1 MNIKL
6 PILTN
11 KIFDL
16 GSYSK
21 PVLNFLLDNKIDIC
35 YKHYLKSLEYIWK
48 REYNKAYEE
57 ANSGLKKCKKNK
69 SIYYLL
75 LSNKFIISFY
85 LKDNDNLKL
94 IYTKIRK
101 EYEKIPPSVRKIT
114 NQFLINYSLMSNSS
128 NLPKSRVWSK
138 DKEMSPST
146 KLFLLIGKARK
157 EIKENKIQ
165 KGIIYYQKGLQ
176 IALRIPHPT
185 GVITCFNDIAWYIQ
199 NKKSFKSLY
208 YGEKGIYYL
217 GYYFE
222 EPKINFYILDTIF
235 NIEKKL
241 NFYRIYETSELIEL
255 YKDDE
260 FVKSKYK
267 NLLNEIKKYAVNF
280 EKNLYKNNIKLRF
293 YLKKH
298 IKNIKKVSNSAKISR
313 DKLINILNGRTEYIR
328 SETIKKLIEGLNID
342 IEKNIPNEI
351 FSELIKIKVNDNFKK
366 AVEYL
371 YEKPYIEKKKLV
383 FATFMA
389 LFERKNTFKYLIKKG
404 TLKKIL
410 YLINS
415 DFDKFTHF
423 VEKKFELKRFI
434 SYFLNPP
441 EFIKGRK
448 DLILKFLDNV
458 DEENLNI
465 IINYYLDMNENE
477 KEIFDIF
484 IRNYIRF
491 NKISINLGID
501 NEIDLKY
508 KNIFRLLNIN
518 PSSFILAYYFF
529 KKWERVKFNRILKK
543 LEFIYQDNKKSLK
556 V

>member
-57 ANSGLKKCKKNK
+57 VNSGLKKCKKNK

-85 LKDNDNLKL
+85 LKDNENLKL

-114 NQFLINYSLMSNSS
+114 NQSLTNYSLMSNSS

-404 TLKKIL
+404 VLKEIL

-518 PSSFILAYYFF
+518 ANSFVLAYYFF

>member
-6 PILTN
+6 PILTK

-57 ANSGLKKCKKNK
+57 VNSGLKKCKKNK

-85 LKDNDNLKL
+85 LKDNENLKL
-94 IYTKIRK
+94 IYTKIRR
-101 EYEKIPPSVRKIT
+101 EYEKIPPLVRKIT
-114 NQFLINYSLMSNSS
+114 NQSLINYSLMSNSS

-138 DKEMSPST
+138 DREISPST

-185 GVITCFNDIAWYIQ
+185 GLITCFNDIAWYLQ
-199 NKKSFKSLY
+199 NRKSFKSLY
-208 YGEKGIYYL
+208 YVEKGIYYL

-241 NFYRIYETSELIEL
+241 NFYRIYETSELIQL

-267 NLLNEIKKYAVNF
+267 NLLNEIKNYNVNF
-280 EKNLYKNNIKLRF
+280 EKNLYKNNIKLRY

-298 IKNIKKVSNSAKISR
+298 IKNIKKVSNSTKISR
-313 DKLINILNGRTEYIR
+313 DKLINILKGKTEYIR
-328 SETIKKLIEGLNID
+328 SETIKKLIEGLKID

-351 FSELIKIKVNDNFKK
+351 FSELIKIKINDNFKK
-366 AVEYL
+366 AVNYL
-371 YEKPYIEKKKLV
+371 YEKPDIEKKKFV

-389 LFERKNTFKYLIKKG
+389 LFERKKTFKYLIKKG
-404 TLKKIL
+404 VLKEIL

-415 DFDKFTHF
+415 NFDKFTNF
-423 VEKKFELKRFI
+423 VEKRFELKRFI
-434 SYFLNPP
+434 SYILNPP

-458 DEENLNI
+458 DEENLNL

-477 KEIFDIF
+477 REIFDIF

-491 NKISINLGID
+491 NKILINLGID
-501 NEIDLKY
+501 DEIDLKY
-508 KNIFRLLNIN
+508 KNIFKLLNIN
-518 PSSFILAYYFF
+518 ANSFVLSYYFF
-529 KKWERVKFNRILKK
+529 KKWERIKFNRIFKK
-543 LEFIYQDNKKSLK
+543 LELIYQDNKKSLK